1 MKNTSKFQNVVIAT
15 IVGWLVLFVFLPNL
29 MIIVTSFLTRDDAN
43 FVAMVFTLDN
53 YARLLDPLYFD
64 VLLHSL
70 NMALIATVACLVLGY
85 PFAWFL
91 ARLPQK
97 VRPLLLF
104 LLIVPFW
111 TNSLIRIYG
120 LKIFLSTKGYLNEFL
135 LWLGVIDTPIRIMFT
150 PSAVIVGLVYI
161 LLPFMV
167 MPLYSS
173 IEKLDKPLL
182 EAARDLGASKL
193 QTFIRII
200 IPLTMPGII
209 AGCLLVM
216 LPAMGLFYVSDL
228 MGGGEKPAD
237 RQRDQEPVPEHPRLA
252 VRLGHQHYA
261 DGGNGADAAGLL
273 ACLTPAE
280 QEGGAGMIGRLLR
293 GGFMTAIYA
302 YLYIPIIIL
311 IVNSFNSSRF
321 GINWQGFT
329 TKWYGLLMNNDSLLQ
344 AAQHSLTMAVFSA
357 TFATLIGSLT
367 AVALYR
373 YRFRGKPFVSGM
385 LFVVMMSPDIV
396 MAISLLVLFMLLGVQ
411 LGFWSLLFSH
421 ITFCLP
427 FVVVTVY
434 ARLKGF
440 DVRMLE
446 AAKDLGASEM
456 TILRKIILPLAMP
469 AVAAGW
475 LLSFTLSMDDVVV
488 SSFVTGPSYE
498 ILPLKIYSM
507 VKVGVSPE
515 VNALATIL
523 LVLSLVLVIASQVI
537 ARDKTKSQGT
547 QK

>member
-1 MKNTSKFQNVVIAT
+1 MKNTSKFQNVVIVT

-29 MIIVTSFLTRDDAN
+29 MIIGTSFLTRDDAS
-43 FVAMVFTLDN
+43 FVKMVFTLDN
-53 YARLLDPLYFD
+53 YTRLLDPLYFE

-70 NMALIATVACLVLGY
+70 NMALIATLACLVLGY

-91 ARLPQK
+91 AKLPHK

-150 PSAVIVGLVYI
+150 PSAVIIGLVYI

-228 MGGGEKPAD
+228 MGGAKNLLIGNVIKV
-237 RQRDQEPVPEHPRLA
+237 QFLNIRDWPF
-252 VRLGHQHYA
+252 
-261 DGGNGADAAGLL
+261 GAATSITLTIVMGL
-273 ACLTPAE
+273 
-280 QEGGAGMIGRLLR
+280 MLLVYWR
-293 GGFMTAIYA
+293 A
-302 YLYIPIIIL
+302 
-311 IVNSFNSSRF
+311 SRNSSRF

-329 TKWYGLLMNNDSLLQ
+329 TKWYSLLMNNDSLLQ

-396 MAISLLVLFMLLGVQ
+396 MAISLLVLFMLLGIQ

-434 ARLKGF
+434 SRLKGF

-446 AAKDLGASEM
+446 AAKDLGASEF

-475 LLSFTLSMDDVVV
+475 VLSFTLSMDDVVV

-523 LVLSLVLVIASQVI
+523 LVLSLVMVIASQLI
-537 ARDKTKSQGT
+537 ARDKTKGNT
-547 QK
+547 GDVK